1 MTASPRN
8 ILFLCTGNSC
18 RSIMAESLIERYG
31 AGRFKGYSAG
41 SHPAGCVN
49 PNTLALLDR
58 LGQPSATLRSKSW
71 LEFGADNEAAA
82 PAMDMVITLCDKAA
96 GEVCPVWPG
105 HPVTAHWP
113 FRDPF
118 VYRGNQAE
126 TTAEYAAVYGDM
138 EIAIKALVALPVAT
152 MDADTLRARLAEIGR
167 N

>member
-1 MTASPRN
+1 MTASPLN

-41 SHPAGCVN
+41 SHPAGTVN

-58 LGQPSATLRSKSW
+58 LGQPSDGLRSKSW
-71 LEFGADNEAAA
+71 LEFGVENEAGG
-82 PAMDMVITLCDKAA
+82 PEMDIVITVCDNAA

-118 VYRGNQAE
+118 AFKGSQAE
-126 TTAEYAAVYGDM
+126 TTAEYAAIYGEM
-138 EIAIKALVALPVAT
+138 ETSIKALVALPAES
-152 MDADTLRARLAEIGR
+152 MKPAILRARLAEIGR
-167 N
+167 K

>member
-1 MTASPRN
+1 MTASPLN

-41 SHPAGCVN
+41 SHPAGTVN

-58 LGQPSATLRSKSW
+58 LGQPSDGLRSKSW
-71 LEFGADNEAAA
+71 LEFGVENEAGG
-82 PAMDMVITLCDKAA
+82 PEMDFVITVCDNAA

-105 HPVTAHWP
+105 LPVTAHWP

-118 VYRGNQAE
+118 AFKGGQAE
-126 TTAEYAAVYGDM
+126 TTAEYAAIYGEM
-138 EIAIKALVALPVAT
+138 ETAIKALIALPAES
-152 MDADTLRARLAEIGR
+152 MDAETLRAQLGEISR
-167 N
+167 K

>member
-1 MTASPRN
+1 MTASPLN

-18 RSIMAESLIERYG
+18 RSIMAESLIGRYG

-41 SHPAGCVN
+41 SHPAGTVN

-58 LGQPSATLRSKSW
+58 LGQPSDGLRSKSW
-71 LEFGADNEAAA
+71 LEFDAENQAGG
-82 PAMDMVITLCDKAA
+82 PKMDIVITLCDNAA

-118 VYRGNQAE
+118 AFKGSQAE
-126 TTAEYAAVYGDM
+126 TTAEYAAVYGEM
-138 EIAIKALVALPVAT
+138 ETAVKALVALPAES
-152 MDADTLRARLAEIGR
+152 MDAETLRAHLAEIGGQ
-167 N
+167 